1 MLRVIDLDIDG
12 SLSADTGVFEVALVE
27 FPAIEQNFI
36 YFNKQK
42 FETYNDYP
50 QEASNNACRVLEWI
64 DKYGRDEVDG
74 MTEVGLARANQ
85 LCSREN
91 ISEDTIARM
100 SAFNRHR
107 GNSDISPE
115 FKGTPWKDKG
125 YVAWLG
131 WGGDAGVDWAQR
143 KLQQIKKPL
152 NQSKEN
158 FIEVKPNETKDEY
171 IGRCVAYHIKN
182 ENMEPDQSYAI
193 CISKYETMAE
203 VGPRGGIKES
213 PKAPKGSTPNPN
225 PKGEG
230 SAKGDAS
237 NTRSAEVS
245 KEMEETLQNKSD
257 DFNERYKDK
266 LGYGTTVGML
276 KAVYQR
282 GAGAYNSSHSP
293 VVRSKEQWALAR
305 VNAFLYIVKN
315 GRPEKKGYIQDNDL
329 LPKGHPKEGKTEEKD
344 SLQLLGEKISY
355 DYDGTASTKRGK
367 DKIHNDLMLGYDIY
381 IISARNSKDEIVAD
395 LKDLA
400 IPLSKIY
407 AVGSNQ
413 NKIQTIKRLGIT
425 KHYDNN
431 PEVIKQLGTL
441 GEKFDYDTSNL
452 PSYQNTPVSGD
463 TELIKPILTPVLFE
477 EDCNCGK
484 IEFEQI
490 GYVDGF
496 PVFSTKEEAE
506 QYGENEYGCNGSHEH
521 TDEDGNIVYMACET
535 HPKEFEEYFNQIQPE
550 EQELINLLQN
560 LKETDHQKFE
570 AITGDLRGAS
580 LAELKRRNHKQPTP
594 YYLYKR
600 VLTGSPDRDFC
611 MSIEGRYFRRFEIDL
626 LKDTN
631 TEFGHNREPYSKFLY
646 KGGPNCIHAFY
657 QVIAQGNKITE
668 IGPAPGQAGI
678 PPKRMKNNGYYDKDT
693 KRKSEVAYI
702 ISQQNSKNWEF
713 YDWNNHDLTPSGY
726 LNGFPV
732 FQDSLLA
739 QSAADIIGC
748 GCYGSTMFMGK
759 EQFQAC
765 LTTETKM
772 EKQLFKAEEDKKMIY
787 TPLMIPNILIPRM
800 DEVSNERYFVRFTP
814 EVIEKIQQKFMIE
827 QRLKDTNYEHTDKK
841 FSDIVMVESWIVSG
855 DQDKA
860 YSLGFTK
867 KQIPKGTWM
876 GGYKVL
882 DTTEGNM
889 IWRDYIKPGK
899 VKGVSVEGDFLLN
912 FSAQKSDEYLLEE
925 IIKTI
930 NKIK

>member
-50 QEASNNACRVLEWI
+50 QEATDNACRVLEWI

-85 LCSREN
+85 LCSREKL
-91 ISEDTIARM
+91 SEDTIARM

-107 GNSDISPE
+107 GNSEINPD

-125 YVAWLG
+125 YVAWLA
-131 WGGDAGVDWAQR
+131 WGGDAGINWAQN
-143 KLQQIKKPL
+143 KLQKIRKTEEMDITPNPCYEGYEPYGLKPGKGGNL
-152 NQSKEN
+152 VPNCVPINQSKQE
-158 FIEVKPNETKDEY
+158 FIEKKPNESKDDY
-171 IGRCVAYHIKN
+171 ISRCVAYHIKN
-182 ENMEPDQSYAI
+182 EDMKADQAYAI
-193 CISKYETMAE
+193 CISKYE
-203 VGPRGGIKES
+203 
-213 PKAPKGSTPNPN
+213 N
-225 PKGEG
+225 
-230 SAKGDAS
+230 
-237 NTRSAEVS
+237 
-245 KEMEETLQNKSD
+245 
-257 DFNERYKDK
+257 Y
-266 LGYGTTVGML
+266 
-276 KAVYQR
+276 
-282 GAGAYNSSHSP
+282 
-293 VVRSKEQWALAR
+293 
-305 VNAFLYIVKN
+305 
-315 GRPEKKGYIQDNDL
+315 
-329 LPKGHPKEGKTEEKD
+329 
-344 SLQLLGEKISY
+344 SLQFLGEKISY

-367 DKIHNDLMLGYDIY
+367 DQIHNQLLLGYDIY
-381 IISARNSKDEIVAD
+381 IISARKSKDEIVAD
-395 LKDLA
+395 LKNLA
-400 IPLSKIY
+400 IPTSKIY
-407 AVGSNQ
+407 ATGSNQ
-413 NKIQTIKRLGIT
+413 NKIEKIKSLGIT

-431 PEVIKQLGTL
+431 PEVVKQLGTL

-452 PSYQNTPVSGD
+452 PSYQNTPTSGD

-477 EDCNCGK
+477 EDCNCNK
-484 IEFEQI
+484 IEFQQV

-496 PVFSTKEEAE
+496 PVFSTAQEAE

-521 TDEDGNIVYMACET
+521 TDEDGNILYMACET
-535 HPKEFEEYFNQIQPE
+535 HPTQSQTTSANIVGEDIKVNSVGQVENITGKFQKYFDQP
-550 EQELINLLQN
+550 QEDELEIINLLQF
-560 LKETDHQKFE
+560 LKETDHQQFE
-570 AITGDLRGAS
+570 AITGNLRGAS
-580 LAELKRRNHKQPTP
+580 LAELKTRNHKNPTP

-600 VLTGSPDRDFC
+600 VLDGSPDRDFC
-611 MSIEGRYFRRFEIDL
+611 MSIENRYFRRFEIDL
-626 LKDTN
+626 LQDTN
-631 TEFGHNREPYSKFLY
+631 LEFGHEGQPYSKFLY
-646 KGGPNCIHAFY
+646 KGGPNCVHAFY
-657 QVIAQGNKITE
+657 QVIAQGKKITE

-678 PPKRMKNNGYYDKDT
+678 PPKRMKNNGYYSPET

-748 GCYGSTMFMGK
+748 GCYGSIMFNG
-759 EQFQAC
+759 EEHFQAC

-912 FSAQKSDEYLLEE
+912 FSAQKTDEYLLEE

>member
-50 QEASNNACRVLEWI
+50 QEATDNACRVLEWI

-74 MTEVGLARANQ
+74 MTETGLARANQ
-85 LCSREN
+85 LCSREKL
-91 ISEDTIARM
+91 SEETIARM
-100 SAFNRHR
+100 SSFNRHR

-115 FKGTPWKDKG
+115 FKGTPWKDRG

-131 WGGDAGVDWAQR
+131 WGGNAGIDWAQR
-143 KLQQIKKPL
+143 KLEQIRKPEEMDITPNPCYDGYEPYGL
-152 NQSKEN
+152 KPGDGGRLVPNCVKVNQSKQN
-158 FIEVKPNETKDEY
+158 FVEKNPGETKDEY
-171 IGRCVAYHIKN
+171 ISRCIAYHIKN
-182 ENMEPDQSYAI
+182 ENMEADQAYAI
-193 CISKYETMAE
+193 CISKSKEYALQKLEGITADTPLFLRLLEWIYEQKPNDADVHKMVENAVSLTN
-203 VGPRGGIKES
+203 K
-213 PKAPKGSTPNPN
+213 KGSLTMDDYNDII
-225 PKGEG
+225 PKT
-230 SAKGDAS
+230 SIK
-237 NTRSAEVS
+237 
-245 KEMEETLQNKSD
+245 M
-257 DFNERYKDK
+257 
-266 LGYGTTVGML
+266 
-276 KAVYQR
+276 
-282 GAGAYNSSHSP
+282 
-293 VVRSKEQWALAR
+293 
-305 VNAFLYIVKN
+305 
-315 GRPEKKGYIQDNDL
+315 
-329 LPKGHPKEGKTEEKD
+329 
-344 SLQLLGEKISY
+344 LGEKISY

-367 DKIHNDLMLGYDIY
+367 DQIHNELLLGYDIY
-381 IISARNSKDEIVAD
+381 IISARKSKDEIVAD
-395 LKDLA
+395 LKNLA
-400 IPLSKIY
+400 IPSSKIY
-407 AVGSNQ
+407 ATGSNQ
-413 NKIQTIKRLGIT
+413 NKIEKIKSLGIT

-431 PEVIKQLGTL
+431 PEVVKQLGTL

-477 EDCNCGK
+477 EDCNCNK
-484 IEFEQI
+484 IEFQQV

-496 PVFSTKEEAE
+496 PVFSTKEDAE

-521 TDEDGNIVYMACET
+521 TDEDGNILYMACET
-535 HPKEFEEYFNQIQPE
+535 HPTQSQTTSANIVGEDIKVNSVGQVENITGKFQKYFDQP
-550 EQELINLLQN
+550 QEDEIEIINLLQF
-560 LKETDHQKFE
+560 LKETDHQQFE
-570 AITGDLRGAS
+570 AITGNLRGAS
-580 LAELKRRNHKQPTP
+580 LAELKTRNHKNPTP

-600 VLTGSPDRDFC
+600 VLDGSPDRDFC
-611 MSIEGRYFRRFEIDL
+611 MSIENRYFRRFEIDL
-626 LKDTN
+626 LQDTN
-631 TEFGHNREPYSKFLY
+631 LEFGHEGQPYSKFLY
-646 KGGPNCIHAFY
+646 KGGPNCVHAFY
-657 QVIAQGNKITE
+657 QVIAQGKKITE

-678 PPKRMKNNGYYDKDT
+678 PPKRMKNNGYYSPET

-912 FSAQKSDEYLLEE
+912 FSAQKTDEYLLEE